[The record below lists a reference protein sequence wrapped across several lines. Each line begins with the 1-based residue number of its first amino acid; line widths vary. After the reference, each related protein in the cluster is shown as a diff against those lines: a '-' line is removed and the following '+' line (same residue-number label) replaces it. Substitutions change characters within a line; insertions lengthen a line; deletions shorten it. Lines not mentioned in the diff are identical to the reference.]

1 MALIKHSSWSK
12 TQHSK
17 WRYFSRVDLL
27 KTTLIYGASV
37 IQCGKII
44 FTFPKDCYNILH
56 TKMSL
61 YKKCQTTDVLAA
73 EAASVDCCAW

>member
-1 MALIKHSSWSK
+1 MTLISISFGVKLS
-12 TQHSK
+12 TLK
-17 WRYFSRVDLL
+17 WRDFCRVDLL

-44 FTFPKDCYNILH
+44 FTFPKGCYNILH
-56 TKMSL
+56 TKVSL

-73 EAASVDCCAW
+73 AAASVDCSAW